1 MGRKDDKKL
10 IEAIRDLEPVI
21 GNGGNE
27 ELKKI
32 HYRLKVGRDN
42 FENVVSK
49 TMNSV
54 MQVSSL
60 DLRLRDSADRLEGV
74 SDELAA
80 SSGKIADTARIT
92 ADITGEITK
101 AHEGLVQ
108 SIVKISEDT
117 SNITME
123 IEKSDGRL
131 NDIVQTASDTMKES
145 YTMKEDMN
153 SLLDVIKNMQEVIA
167 AINNISGQTNLLALN
182 ASIEAARAGE
192 AGKGFAVVADEIRKL
207 AEETKKLT
215 GSMETFIGSVEA
227 ASNKS
232 AESVENTVASLEK
245 IRGKLDEVK
254 AVNHDNYVKIEDISQ
269 EITSVAAASEEI
281 SSSMNEVDTQASN
294 LKNET
299 IVIKE
304 NADFTYQISKQLQE
318 VVKPVDIIEKELS
331 EATDLMGIM
340 SEDRFYMLNNNEF
353 VKQVSDAIGA
363 HKAWV
368 DAVSNVVAT
377 EQVTP
382 LQTNY
387 KKCAFGHFYY
397 SMRPKKQDILEM
409 WKSIGEEHSK
419 LHKGGEEILRAVK
432 DGNMGRAKSML
443 DDTVRLSQDLI
454 KQFADVIKL
463 AENYGK
469 EGQNVFEP

>member
-32 HYRLKVGRDN
+32 HYRLKAGRDN

>member
-1 MGRKDDKKL
+1 MGKRDDKKL
-10 IEAIRDLEPVI
+10 IEAIRDLELVVSD
-21 GNGGNE
+21 GGNE

-32 HYRLKVGRDN
+32 HYRLKNGRES

-60 DLRLRDSADRLEGV
+60 ELKLEDSVEKLEMV
-74 SDELAA
+74 SDGLAE

-108 SIVKISEDT
+108 SIVKISDDT
-117 SNITME
+117 SNITDE
-123 IEKSDGRL
+123 IQQSDGRL
-131 NDIVQTASDTMKES
+131 NDIVKTAS

-215 GSMETFIGSVEA
+215 GSMETFIGSVET

-245 IRGKLDEVK
+245 IREKLDEVK
-254 AVNHDNYVKIEDISQ
+254 AVNHDTYVKIEDINQ

-281 SSSMNEVDTQASN
+281 SSSMNEVDTQASI
-294 LKNET
+294 LKKET
-299 IVIKE
+299 KTIKE
-304 NADFTYQISKQLQE
+304 NADYTFKISKQLEE
-318 VVKPVDIIEKELS
+318 VVKPIGVIENQLT
-331 EATDLMGIM
+331 EATDIMGIM
-340 SEDRFYMLNNNEF
+340 SEDRFYMLNNDEF
-353 VKQVSDAIGA
+353 VKQVSDAIEA
-363 HKAWV
+363 HKGWV
-368 DAVSNVVAT
+368 KAMENVVET
-377 EQVTP
+377 QEVVP

-397 SMRPKKQDILEM
+397 SMRPKKADILQV
-409 WKSIGEEHSK
+409 WKQIGEQHSK
-419 LHKGGEEILRAVK
+419 LHKNGEEIMKAVK
-432 DGNMGRAKSML
+432 GGNGNRAQTMM
-443 DDTVRLSQDLI
+443 DETVKLSQDLI
-454 KQFADVIKL
+454 KQFSEVIKL
-463 AENYGK
+463 AEKHGK
-469 EGQNVFEP
+469 DGKNVFEA